1 MNSEWMKR
9 LGAARAWVFAA
20 VVVAIAIFLLIR
32 R

>member
-9 LGAARAWVFAA
+9 LGAARVWMIVAA
-20 VVVAIAIFLLIR
+20 LSIAGAVWLVR